1 MCVCDA
7 KVHGLSFNGFHV
19 RFRDIS
25 RGGVRVIKSLPTTY
39 KQNRATQ
46 FMENYNLAYT
56 QHLKNKDI
64 PEGGSKVGARGLR
77 KGVAWCQRVK
87 GGCGLEC
94 R

>member
-1 MCVCDA
+1 MRDA

-25 RGGVRVIKSLPTTY
+25 RGGVRVIKSTPATY
-39 KQNRATQ
+39 KQNRASQ

-64 PEGGSKVGARGLR
+64 PEGGSKVGVRA
-77 KGVAWCQRVK
+77 
-87 GGCGLEC
+87 
-94 R
+94 